1 MKKGVII
8 FIFNITCL
16 LILFIALN
24 SGDKYK
30 NVKRVDGFII
40 SKAEI
45 EVKEDE
51 EISFL
56 KAYVKNKNDEDV
68 DNVKF
73 KITFYNRDNK
83 VIDEVVGYLGNV
95 KSMETIELN
104 AAVSKKLVDVYD
116 IKYELID

>member
-1 MKKGVII
+1 M
-8 FIFNITCL
+8 
-16 LILFIALN
+16 
-24 SGDKYK
+24 
-30 NVKRVDGFII
+30 DGFII

-73 KITFYNRDNK
+73 IITFYNRDNK